1 MVIFLD
7 TIQKNLK
14 FILKNM
20 EDLPQYKSIDH
31 IGTDINRKKQI
42 YFGRKKFDDYSYIN
56 NNPHGQLISLPIDSD
71 NNLKKYKSFINKK
84 EIEIESNMDRYRKYM
99 INSNKNPNLRTSLST
114 GNFIINKNTLN
125 TPKNIY
131 NSPYIYTAESS
142 RNSTDITNLDYY
154 TKKINEDY
162 IKFKQ
167 AQKNY
172 LQYNQEIVN
181 KKNPLDIIRRENKC
195 YYDYNEKD
203 YNNDINNNINK
214 NYNGRRRLDLGKST
228 LEHNPILNPIGN
240 YNYCRYLTNKRNNI
254 NYKADL

>member
-1 MVIFLD
+1 
-7 TIQKNLK
+7 
-14 FILKNM
+14 M
-20 EDLPQYKSIDH
+20 EELPQHKSIDY
-31 IGTDINRKKQI
+31 IGTENSRKL
-42 YFGRKKFDDYSYIN
+42 YFGRKKFDDYSYVN
-56 NNPHGQLISLPIDSD
+56 NNFRGQLISLPIDSD
-71 NNLKKYKSFINKK
+71 SNLRKYKNFINKK

-99 INSNKNPNLRTSLST
+99 INSNKNQNLRTSLST
-114 GNFIINKNTLN
+114 GNIIINNNTFN

-131 NSPYIYTAESS
+131 NSPNVYTAESS
-142 RNSTDITNLDYY
+142 RKSTDITNLDYY
-154 TKKINEDY
+154 TKKINEEY
-162 IKFKQ
+162 LKFKQ

-172 LQYNQEIVN
+172 LQYNQEILN

-240 YNYCRYLTNKRNNI
+240 YNYRRYLTSKTNNL
-254 NYKADL
+254 NYKVDL